1 ALLARRLARR
11 GLPATAGALAA
22 AFAAQPASAAP
33 TVLVIATIQTGLTGA
48 TSATVAGLTQGV
60 LQAMFLSKLKFG
72 ALFLMSV
79 IAFAGAGFAAYAA
92 LRPQPIDPAA
102 TAVPSREKKP
112 ANEKQAVP
120 QRAAEPEETD
130 LVGEKVLPA

>member
-1 ALLARRLARR
+1 RSVVASQLGCPEGTVAGRLARARALLARRLARR

-79 IAFAGAGFAAYAA
+79 IAFAGVGVRNRAPNFSL
-92 LRPQPIDPAA
+92 LRNMA
-102 TAVPSREKKP
+102 
-112 ANEKQAVP
+112 
-120 QRAAEPEETD
+120 
-130 LVGEKVLPA
+130 